1 MFSVVVFHV
10 LLSFI
15 TIDVGF
21 SFWPFLFVMLKSTS
35 TPWPFAQNQSSF
47 IVCGSACKLF
57 SFLRFFSGD
66 KSFISLFFMFSV
78 SRFTAYCSPSSV
90 FMFLFW
96 TFSDVSSLMSPS
108 LISPGSPSSCWM
120 LSFSVL
126 SFICIIWLR
135 SISTAVSIAFLSV
148 STALFIFVWL
158 LEFSVFCASCIAFFI
173 VSADSSL

>member
-78 SRFTAYCSPSSV
+78 SRFTAYCSP
-90 FMFLFW
+90 
-96 TFSDVSSLMSPS
+96 LMSPS

-158 LEFSVFCASCIAFFI
+158 LEFSVFCFERL
-173 VSADSSL
+173 VM